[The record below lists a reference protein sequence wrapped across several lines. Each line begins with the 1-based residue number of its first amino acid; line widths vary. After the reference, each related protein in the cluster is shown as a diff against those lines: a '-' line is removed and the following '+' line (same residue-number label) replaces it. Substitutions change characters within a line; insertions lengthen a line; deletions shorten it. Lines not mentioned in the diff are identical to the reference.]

1 MKNIKRYA
9 AVAATVVVLITA
21 GAVFAAEIKT
31 PADIASQITG
41 KSVESLN
48 TERASG
54 KTYGAIAAESD
65 KLDEFKSQMLEQK
78 KAILDQRVTEGNLT
92 SEKADEIYNAIKENM
107 ASCDGSGSVG
117 SGKKS
122 GSCFGNGAGCGV
134 GRQDGGMGMGRGNK
148 GKGMGFGRKQ
158 GL

>member
-1 MKNIKRYA
+1 MRNIKRYA
-9 AVAATVVVLITA
+9 AVAAIVVALTTA

-31 PADIASQITG
+31 PADIVSQLTG

-54 KTYGAIAAESD
+54 KTYGTIAAESD
-65 KLDEFKSQMLEQK
+65 KLDEFKAKMLEQK
-78 KAILDQRVTEGNLT
+78 KAILDQRVTEGKLT
-92 SEKADEIYNAIKENM
+92 REKADEIYNAIKENM

-117 SGKKS
+117 TGKKY
-122 GSCFGNGAGCGV
+122 GECFGNGAGCGV
-134 GRQDGGMGMGRGNK
+134 GRQDGGMGMGRGKN